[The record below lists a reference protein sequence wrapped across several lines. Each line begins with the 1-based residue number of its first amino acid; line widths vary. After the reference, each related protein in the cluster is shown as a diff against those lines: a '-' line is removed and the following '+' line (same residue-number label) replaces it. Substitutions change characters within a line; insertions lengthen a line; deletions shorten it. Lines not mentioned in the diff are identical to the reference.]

1 MIAQI
6 VLASVFAVGAAGQA
20 AATGPAEINHVG
32 GDVLAPKLVHRGRGL
47 TRIPLAVFQERIE
60 GSVIL
65 EAVVTTRGKV
75 ADVKVRKSV
84 HPLLDKVA
92 IEDVRRWR
100 YSPAT
105 QNGKPVAC
113 YLTVSIKYGN
123 AAPPKPRPPGSL
135 VGNWKV
141 PEERIWIAIGQDNR
155 AYQCRITT
163 SDIVSKA
170 AGVVSEAPEGQ
181 TIRWENDWPTD
192 SVRRDGDE
200 LLLTSSSGSLR
211 LRPEDDYMAASCSPK

>member
-84 HPLLDKVA
+84 HP
-92 IEDVRRWR
+92 W
-100 YSPAT
+100 
-105 QNGKPVAC
+105 
-113 YLTVSIKYGN
+113 
-123 AAPPKPRPPGSL
+123 
-135 VGNWKV
+135 
-141 PEERIWIAIGQDNR
+141 
-155 AYQCRITT
+155 
-163 SDIVSKA
+163 
-170 AGVVSEAPEGQ
+170 
-181 TIRWENDWPTD
+181 
-192 SVRRDGDE
+192 
-200 LLLTSSSGSLR
+200 
-211 LRPEDDYMAASCSPK
+211 